1 MPKPQFFF
9 PIPGCQTRRLRVYYV
24 LYRLVELPLKKKGYI
39 SYMKLEWKTCWKVG
53 LSAFLLYLAIR
64 FWPAV
69 GNLLTT
75 LIGAASPLIIGCL
88 IAYILNILMTA
99 YERHYFP
106 KSTKTGAVKSRR
118 PVCMIAAMVTLAAII
133 ALVAVLIVPQ
143 LAECVALLVAEI
155 PAAAEFIIAQLD
167 KLDFVSDSLVNTLEG
182 IDWNSRLNDILSSLG
197 SVVDVVMS
205 TVVSV
210 FSGVVTAFLAIIF
223 AVYLL
228 ASKEK
233 LARQCDRLMY
243 HGLRSRLYDQV
254 LYVLRVLN
262 DCFRKYIVG
271 QCTEAVILGGLCTL
285 GMLIFRL
292 PYATMIGALIAF
304 TALIPVAGAYI
315 GAGVGAFIILMVSP
329 VKALWFLVFILIL
342 QQIEGNIIYPKVVG
356 SSLGLPALWVLAAVT
371 IGGGI
376 FGIAGMLLGVP
387 LAAAVYRI
395 LKEHIPP
402 KPVPD
407 PAPAPVTS
415 TSPAPPESG
424 TE

>member
-1 MPKPQFFF
+1 
-9 PIPGCQTRRLRVYYV
+9 
-24 LYRLVELPLKKKGYI
+24 
-39 SYMKLEWKTCWKVG
+39 MKLEWKTCWRAG
-53 LSAFLLYLAIR
+53 LSAFLLYLGIR

-69 GNLLTT
+69 GGFVTS
-75 LIGAASPLIIGCL
+75 LIGASAPLILGCV
-88 IAYILNILMTA
+88 IAYILNILMSA
-99 YERHYFP
+99 YERVYFP
-106 KSTKTGAVKSRR
+106 WSQKAGAIKSRR
-118 PVCMIAAMVTLAAII
+118 PVCMVAAMVTLVAIV

-143 LAECVALLVAEI
+143 LVECVSLLLAEI
-155 PAAAEFIIAQLD
+155 PAAAEFIIDQLD
-167 KLDFVSDSLVNTLEG
+167 RLDFVSDSLVRTLEA
-182 IDWNSRLNDILSSLG
+182 IDWKGRLTSILSSIG
-197 SVVDVVMS
+197 SVMDVVMS

-233 LARQCDRLMY
+233 LARQCDRLIY
-243 HGLRSRLYDQV
+243 HGLRARLYDRI
-254 LYVLRVLN
+254 LYVLGILN

-329 VKALWFLVFILIL
+329 IKALWFLVFILIL
-342 QQIEGNIIYPKVVG
+342 QQIEGNLIYPKVVG

-371 IGGGI
+371 VGGGVL
-376 FGIAGMLLGVP
+376 GIVGMLLAVP
-387 LAAAVYRI
+387 LAATIYRI
-395 LKEHIPP
+395 LKEHIPQ
-402 KPVPD
+402 KPE
-407 PAPAPVTS
+407 PAPEKADL
-415 TSPAPPESG
+415 SPTQVSQN